1 MIIWTDTV
9 KCYLYGPTKTH
20 IIIVNEACTSH
31 DVRSTIAFQRIL
43 TLRYFCFMR
52 VHFNQFFQIVLY
64 IFLLKDFYFLF

>member
-43 TLRYFCFMR
+43 TLRYILF
-52 VHFNQFFQIVLY
+52 Y
-64 IFLLKDFYFLF
+64 ESSLLNNTTISSQTVWYCKTK

>member
-43 TLRYFCFMR
+43 TLRHILFYES
-52 VHFNQFFQIVLY
+52 
-64 IFLLKDFYFLF
+64 FLLKIPLYLHRQCGIAKLNK

>member
-20 IIIVNEACTSH
+20 IIIVNGACTSH

-43 TLRYFCFMR
+43 TLRYILF
-52 VHFNQFFQIVLY
+52 Y
-64 IFLLKDFYFLF
+64 ESSLLNNTTISSQTVWYCKTK